1 LRRFTEK
8 EREKFL
14 SNIGKMQEHLNK
26 KAKIAEGLLSDEEN
40 DIAINEEETLGYW
53 TNRLLLLTVIFCTYT
68 AGIKFVNWP
77 SYSTILTYV

>member
-1 LRRFTEK
+1 MRQERVLRRFTEK

-40 DIAINEEETLGYW
+40 DIAINEEETL
-53 TNRLLLLTVIFCTYT
+53 
-68 AGIKFVNWP
+68 
-77 SYSTILTYV
+77 